1 MLRESEASPQS
12 KDPIPARATT
22 SPARRFHHERCTP
35 SVRIQT
41 VLPMPTLRTV
51 LDQQVH
57 QADPA
62 LIEKLDNNRVRC
74 FACGHCCPI
83 PEGQPGVCKVRYN
96 RGGTL
101 YVPWGYT
108 AGTQCD
114 PVEKKPFFHA
124 HPGALAYSF
133 GMLGC
138 DLHCSY
144 CQNWVTSQALRDP
157 TAVAAPLEASPE
169 HLVQDAIAQGAKIL
183 VSTYNEPLITSEW
196 AVAVFKKAKAAGL
209 ITGFV
214 SNGNA
219 TPQVLEYLRPWL
231 DLYKVDLKSFD
242 DRHYHELGGRIAPIL
257 DSIRRIHQS
266 GLWLEI
272 VTLLIPGFNDD
283 ADELRRLTE
292 FLAAISPDI
301 PWHVTA
307 FHGDYK
313 MTSPR
318 DTNSEDLL
326 RAVEI
331 GRQSGLRYIYA
342 GNLPGM
348 VGEWEDTRCPN
359 CNQTLIKRYG
369 YLIKD
374 YRLTPD
380 GHCPNC
386 ATTIPG
392 RWSTRFEGQITSRP
406 FLPRKSKLLFTIR

>member
-1 MLRESEASPQS
+1 
-12 KDPIPARATT
+12 
-22 SPARRFHHERCTP
+22 
-35 SVRIQT
+35 V
-41 VLPMPTLRTV
+41 PTLRSV
-51 LDQQVH
+51 LDERVRE
-57 QADPA
+57 ADPG
-62 LIEKLDNNRVRC
+62 LHQKLANKRVRC

-157 TAVAAPLEASPE
+157 SAVSPPLPASPE
-169 HLVQDAIAQGAKIL
+169 LLVRDALAQGAKIL

-196 AVAVFKKAKAAGL
+196 AVAVFQQAKAAGL

-214 SNGNA
+214 SNGNG

-257 DSIRRIHQS
+257 DSIRRIHQM

-272 VTLLIPGFNDD
+272 VTLLIPGFNDG
-283 ADELRRLTE
+283 ADELRRLTG
-292 FLAAISPDI
+292 FLAGISPDI

-313 MTSPR
+313 MQNDVAR
-318 DTNSEDLL
+318 DTCAEDLL
-326 RAVEI
+326 RAIEI

-342 GNLPGM
+342 GNLPSM
-348 VGEWEDTRCPN
+348 VGHWEDTRCPH
-359 CNQTLIKRYG
+359 CHETLIERYG
-369 YLIKD
+369 YLIKN

-380 GHCPNC
+380 GYCPKC
-386 ATTIPG
+386 ATAIPG
-392 RWSTRFEGQITSRP
+392 RWSTQFEGQIASRP
-406 FLPRKSKLLFTIR
+406 FLPRKGKLLFTIQGS